1 MIIDRIEQIGN
12 YAGLGSNFVT
22 AAEFMAGTDLAA
34 LENGKHEVDGDNVFV
49 IAIREPGKTQAEAR
63 LEAHRNYADIQV
75 VLAGTDTMGWK
86 ARALCV
92 EPDGEYDA
100 EKDLEFFKDA
110 SDIWVP
116 IGAGTFA
123 LFLPD
128 DVHAPMVSDGEIHKV
143 VVKVKLSS

>member
-1 MIIDRIEQIGN
+1 MIIDRIEQITS
-12 YAGLGSNFVT
+12 YTGLGANFAA
-22 AAEFMAGTDLAA
+22 AAEFMTGTDLAA
-34 LENGKHEVDGDNVFV
+34 LESGRHEVDGDQVYA

-63 LEAHRNYADIQV
+63 LEAHRSYADIQA

-86 ARALCV
+86 ARALCA

-110 SDIWVP
+110 SEIWAPV
-116 IGAGTFA
+116 GAGTFA

-143 VVKVKLSS
+143 VVKVKVG